1 MMANSDKTYSDMES
15 PEPITISRDCE
26 AVLIPSGTPIL
37 LPKNTE
43 VFITQALG
51 GSYTVNVSGSL
62 ARISGA
68 NADAIG
74 MELSQ
79 ETAEQPFKVQGDG
92 SVDEAQVWEELKTCY
107 DPEIPINV
115 VDLGLIY
122 DCRVTALGDGEGT
135 RVEVDM
141 TLTAPGCGMG
151 QFLADDVR
159 AKVLSVPN
167 VAQAQVNLVFDP
179 PWTQDRM
186 SEAARLQAGLL

>member
-1 MMANSDKTYSDMES
+1 MADNKDTPGIMDA
-15 PEPITISRDCE
+15 PEPIRVKRDCE

-37 LPKNTE
+37 LPENTE

-62 ARISGA
+62 ARISGE

-74 MELSQ
+74 MEGEMAGQQ
-79 ETAEQPFKVQGDG
+79 ETESEPFVVQGDG
-92 SVDEAQVWEELKTCY
+92 SVDEAQVWEKLRNCY

-122 DCRVTALGDGEGT
+122 DCRIVALGEGKGA
-135 RVEVDM
+135 RVEIDM

-159 AKVLSVPN
+159 AKAMSVPKRGRSHG
-167 VAQAQVNLVFDP
+167 QSYLRSSLDP
-179 PWTQDRM
+179 GADV
-186 SEAARLQAGLL
+186 

>member
-1 MMANSDKTYSDMES
+1 MASPDKTDGGMES
-15 PEPITISRDCE
+15 PEPITVSRDCE

-62 ARISGA
+62 ARISGD

-74 MELSQ
+74 MEQ
-79 ETAEQPFKVQGDG
+79 AREAAERPFEVQGDG
-92 SVDEAQVWEELKTCY
+92 SVDEAQVWERLKTCY

-122 DCRVTALGDGEGT
+122 DCRIIALGDGEGAK
-135 RVEVDM
+135 VEVDM

-159 AKVLSVPN
+159 AKVLSAPN